1 MRHVT
6 ATVDRIGLLQIDS
19 VNVLTRAHYLPLFS
33 RLGPYDRALLDRASG
48 RAPRRLVEYW
58 AHEASL
64 VPPST
69 QRLLRWRMRRSEEAW
84 GGMRSIA
91 AQRPDLVQ
99 AVRDELKDR
108 TVPMT
113 AGQVEAALEHD
124 VPRAKVDW
132 GWNWSEV
139 KRALEFLFY
148 AGEISSAGRTT
159 SFERR
164 YAVPGAGPA
173 ARRRRRAGPQRPR
186 GVRRA
191 DPDRGPGA
199 RRRERA
205 LPARLLPAPSGRLAR
220 GGRRTGRQPA
230 SCCPWRSRAGGRPG
244 YLHRDAR
251 LPRRVD
257 ARALLV
263 PFDPLV
269 WFRWR
274 AEHLFGFHYRIEI
287 YVPAEKR
294 VHGYYVLPFL
304 LGDRLVARVDLKAD
318 RQSGALLVRSAYAE
332 DHAPPETAAEL
343 AAELHDMARWLDL
356 DDVRVEERGDLAAA
370 LSVEVSAGLSPS
382 TVPASARRTP
392 ARRRRRPGRRR
403 GRADRRRRA
412 GSSRPSRSPGAAPQR
427 RRSTVTPDQPT
438 ATAAASG
445 SCRSSARSSGQPRV
459 GRGQR
464 GPCPG
469 SSRYASASR
478 GDPRAERPGGRAAGA
493 GPATAGAPAP

>member
-1 MRHVT
+1 VTTSRPVRLTVARARRVAIAAQGLAAPRPAAPTMRHLT
-6 ATVDRIGLLQIDS
+6 STVERIGLLQIDS
-19 VNVLTRAHYLPLFS
+19 VNVLSRAHYLPLFS
-33 RLGPYDRALLDRASG
+33 RLGAYDRALLDRATG

-64 VPPST
+64 VPPDT
-69 QRLLRWRMRRSEEAW
+69 LRLLRWRMRRSEEAW
-84 GGMRSIA
+84 GGIRSIA

-99 AVRDELKDR
+99 AVRDELRDR

-164 YAVPGAGPA
+164 YTVPERVLPRTVVEAPDPTDEEAFVELTRIA
-173 ARRRRRAGPQRPR
+173 ARAH
-186 GVRRA
+186 GVATEPCLRDYFRLKPEDSQA
-191 DPDRGPGA
+191 A
-199 RRRERA
+199 VAA
-205 LPARLLPAPSGRLAR
+205 LVDTGELLPVEVEGWGRA
-220 GGRRTGRQPA
+220 A
-230 SCCPWRSRAGGRPG
+230 

-274 AEHLFGFHYRIEI
+274 AEHLFGFRYRIEI

-304 LGDRLVARVDLKAD
+304 LGERLVARVDLKAD
-318 RQSGALLVRSAYAE
+318 RQAGAGAGVLRVRSAYAE
-332 DHAPPETAAEL
+332 EHAPPETAAEL
-343 AAELHDMARWLDL
+343 AAELATMAGWLGL
-356 DDVRVEERGDLAAA
+356 DEVAVEPRGDLAAA
-370 LSVEVSAGLSPS
+370 LAVEVN
-382 TVPASARRTP
+382 RR
-392 ARRRRRPGRRR
+392 
-403 GRADRRRRA
+403 
-412 GSSRPSRSPGAAPQR
+412 
-427 RRSTVTPDQPT
+427 
-438 ATAAASG
+438 
-445 SCRSSARSSGQPRV
+445 
-459 GRGQR
+459 
-464 GPCPG
+464 
-469 SSRYASASR
+469 
-478 GDPRAERPGGRAAGA
+478 
-493 GPATAGAPAP
+493 